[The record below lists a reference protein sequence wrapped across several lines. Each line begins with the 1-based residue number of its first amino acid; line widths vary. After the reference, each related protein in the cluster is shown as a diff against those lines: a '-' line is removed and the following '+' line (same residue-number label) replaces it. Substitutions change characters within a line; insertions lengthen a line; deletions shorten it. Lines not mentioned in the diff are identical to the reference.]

1 MNHTDTLLET
11 ILGSDAVSALS
22 KNSGAKQSQ
31 VESVIGAAL
40 PLMLE
45 GMQQN
50 ASTKKGEQALT
61 QALSDHAASD
71 ATDVKS
77 FLGSVDSKDS
87 AKILQHLFGENTNK
101 TVSALSKKAG
111 LEKGQTMSILLQL
124 AHPLQTGGGGNA
136 HQRGQILVGH
146 ARIPKQMGQ
155 DIQIQLIQ
163 VSHLNSLNRSI
174 F

>member
-1 MNHTDTLLET
+1 MEQTDHFGQRQNGIAEGIDDLAAVAGQLQGDHGLNMATEGLIIHFAVCPLE
-11 ILGSDAVSALS
+11 
-22 KNSGAKQSQ
+22 
-31 VESVIGAAL
+31 
-40 PLMLE
+40 
-45 GMQQN
+45 
-50 ASTKKGEQALT
+50 
-61 QALSDHAASD
+61 HA
-71 ATDVKS
+71 
-77 FLGSVDSKDS
+77 
-87 AKILQHLFGENTNK
+87 
-101 TVSALSKKAG
+101 
-111 LEKGQTMSILLQL
+111 ILLQL